1 MACQPGR
8 VGCGRETRL
17 RTGFDAVSGW
27 AIGAG
32 VAFAVL
38 GAAAERLAAVWP
50 PDEASRRAVGWR
62 TAALALL
69 AAAAGL
75 GLVARS
81 QLPWW
86 ATAAYLGMLALLVLL
101 TATDLEQR
109 VLPHLLLDPLIVA
122 AVVFVPFNPAV
133 KPLDAIIGAVVAV
146 AFMGLA
152 GLLIRAGVAMGDLYL
167 VAPLGLL
174 LGWQGVLPA
183 IFIAALLSAVASLF
197 LLATRRVGLKSY
209 IPFGPFLVAG
219 TVITLL
225 RDPRILGE
233 VAALVRWAG

>member
-1 MACQPGR
+1 
-8 VGCGRETRL
+8 L
-17 RTGFDAVSGW
+17 IGW

-32 VAFAVL
+32 LAFAAL
-38 GAAAERLAAVWP
+38 GAAAERLASVWP
-50 PDEASRRAVGWR
+50 EDEASRRSAGWR
-62 TAALALL
+62 TAVMAVLS
-69 AAAAGL
+69 AAAGA

-81 QLPWW
+81 ELPWW
-86 ATAAYLGMLALLVLL
+86 ATAVYAGMLALLVLL

-109 VLPHLLLDPLIVA
+109 RLPHILLDPLIVA
-122 AVVFVPFNPAV
+122 AVLFVPFNPAV
-133 KPLDAIIGAVVAV
+133 EPLDALIGAIVAV

-183 IFIAALLSAVASLF
+183 IFVAALLSAVASLF

-225 RDPRILGE
+225 RDPRILSE
-233 VAALVRWAG
+233 VAALARWAG